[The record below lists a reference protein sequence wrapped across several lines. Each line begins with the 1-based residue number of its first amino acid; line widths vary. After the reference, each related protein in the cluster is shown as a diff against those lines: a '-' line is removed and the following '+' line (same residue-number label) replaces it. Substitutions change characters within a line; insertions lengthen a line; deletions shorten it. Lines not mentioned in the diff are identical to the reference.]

1 MNRRLSKR
9 VSKKALEISVEWLK
23 SLLSDA
29 EAAKVNAKHI
39 PRDNPTEVIE
49 QLLVL
54 LELEII
60 QRRGAIH

>member
-1 MNRRLSKR
+1 MITTLPDIDTEPEITIVELARFFLSSNGSIGE
-9 VSKKALEISVEWLK
+9 V
-23 SLLSDA
+23 
-29 EAAKVNAKHI
+29 
-39 PRDNPTEVIE
+39 PTEVIE